1 MEQDHAAWLEEA
13 RLTALAGHFGTG
25 KTELAVNMALA
36 LAEAGHRVTLAD
48 LDVVDPYFRSRER
61 ADLLARHGV
70 GLIASSQLHV
80 NADIPALPAQ
90 VQALFEPDAG
100 FGILD
105 VGGDPSG
112 ARVLARYRRGL
123 EEAGVRLLCVVNANR
138 PLTHTAD
145 QAIRYLEQIQ
155 ATAGFPVGG
164 LVNNTHLCGQTEP
177 EDILRG
183 AELARQVSRRTGVS
197 LLCHA
202 VRETLLPLLPPLP
215 EPVFPIQLYMTKPW
229 E

>member
-1 MEQDHAAWLEEA
+1 M
-13 RLTALAGHFGTG
+13 
-25 KTELAVNMALA
+25 
-36 LAEAGHRVTLAD
+36 
-48 LDVVDPYFRSRER
+48 
-61 ADLLARHGV
+61 

-183 AELARQVSRRTGVS
+183 LSWPGRYPGAPAFPCCATRSGRRCS
-197 LLCHA
+197 PA
-202 VRETLLPLLPPLP
+202 PSPA
-215 EPVFPIQLYMTKPW
+215 
-229 E
+229 